1 MRKYTIEVN
10 HKMKSYKWFFI
21 IAVAFILLIFIGYA
35 RYPFLLLR
43 EISNPSLE
51 NLGVFGDS
59 FGALTSLFSALTM
72 LGLIYTVNL
81 QREDLL
87 ISHKELELTR
97 EELKG
102 QKEEMKLQ
110 NETLSVQQFENTL
123 FNMID
128 LFSKCKDNIRVKS
141 DNDLLT
147 GEEGIEY
154 IRKNRLYFDPQSGLD
169 RIAINTKYQ
178 SVYTLYGELEPYFR
192 ILYNIISFID
202 KSDIKNKEIYTN
214 LVRGLLSRNEV
225 YMLFYNCLSKYGEEK
240 MKPLVIN
247 YNLIKYIDKD
257 YICKEH
263 LDLLKEFVDN

>member
-1 MRKYTIEVN
+1 MKIGKY
-10 HKMKSYKWFFI
+10 FFI
-21 IAVAFILLIFIGYA
+21 TATLLILIIFFSYFL
-35 RYPFLLLR
+35 FLLLFLD
-43 EISNPSLE
+43 EKWDT
-51 NLGVFGDS
+51 NLANFGVFGDS
-59 FGALTSLFSALTM
+59 FGVLTSLFSALTI

-110 NETLSVQQFENTL
+110 NETLSAQQFENTL

-128 LFSKCKDNIRVKS
+128 LFSKCKDNIHVKIKS
-141 DNDLLT
+141 LNNLLT

-154 IRKNRLYFDPQSGLD
+154 ICRNHLRFEPQSGLD
-169 RIAINTKYQ
+169 RIGINIKYKY
-178 SVYTLYGELEPYFR
+178 VYTLYGTGLEPYFR

-202 KSDIKNKEIYTN
+202 KSDIKNKEIYTD

-247 YNLIKYIDKD
+247 YNLIKYIDKN

>member
-1 MRKYTIEVN
+1 
-10 HKMKSYKWFFI
+10 MKSGKYFFI
-21 IAVAFILLIFIGYA
+21 TTTFLILIIFFSYFLF
-35 RYPFLLLR
+35 FLLFLN
-43 EISNPSLE
+43 EKWDA
-51 NLGVFGDS
+51 NLANFGVFGDS
-59 FGALTSLFSALTM
+59 FGVLTSLFSALTI

-128 LFSKCKDNIRVKS
+128 LFSKCKDNIRVKIY
-141 DNDLLT
+141 NDLLT

-154 IRKNRLYFDPQSGLD
+154 ICRSCLYFEPQSGLD

-178 SVYTLYGELEPYFR
+178 YVYTLYGTELEPYFR

-240 MKPLVIN
+240 MKPLVIY
-247 YNLIKYIDKD
+247 YNLIKYIDKN